1 VALGWSLVVTASIYF
16 VQRDAL
22 RYLDFSPAG
31 YRHHWDLRWW
41 LIPHILGAGPALLIA
56 PLQFSTRIRAHWPVF
71 HRSLGR
77 VYAVGSLIAAPA
89 AFRLALGSDCELC
102 AAPLAILAVLWFG
115 STATAIWAAR
125 RRAFTLHRQFMIR
138 SYVLMCAFVVIRVT
152 DFVPLPFLAADEEA
166 RRALFEW
173 LCWVV
178 PLLVTE
184 AWLSWAP
191 AIRKA
196 SAPARA

>member
-1 VALGWSLVVTASIYF
+1 
-16 VQRDAL
+16 
-22 RYLDFSPAG
+22 
-31 YRHHWDLRWW
+31 
-41 LIPHILGAGPALLIA
+41 
-56 PLQFSTRIRAHWPVF
+56 
-71 HRSLGR
+71 
-77 VYAVGSLIAAPA
+77 
-89 AFRLALGSDCELC
+89 
-102 AAPLAILAVLWFG
+102 
-115 STATAIWAAR
+115 
-125 RRAFTLHRQFMIR
+125 MIR